1 MIIFNKNIKVLLYLC
16 VFNIINP
23 FVLRV
28 MSQDINEKLQ
38 YAQQLEKSGQLEEA
52 VVIYEDLY
60 QKYPDNETVFNQLRK
75 MYLDRQEYGKA
86 IDLIETHLGIKPSD
100 PELEISLAQVYFRM
114 GEEEEAHKRWNQLV
128 DRYPKQVYIYQ
139 MVANAMAEERLW
151 DDAIDIYLL
160 GRNRIGIDDLFVFD
174 LANLYGAKIEYGKAT
189 EELIRYLILNPQ
201 SGTLVESQ
209 ILRYPKTERIIND
222 IVRQFEKAIDTN
234 PSNLEFRRILVSVYL
249 YAGRYQEGF
258 ITTCELEMLTE
269 QEKQGEALFRFGNEA
284 FQSGEKEEA
293 EKAYLE
299 ILKYYPHCSV
309 KEYVLFDLAHCYEA
323 QNRFQEAIETYERI
337 YQEYPKS
344 PLVHQV
350 LYQKGLIQMTE
361 IFDLPGAVT
370 TFRRIIGQNPSGSY
384 SDEARLALGNCMIG
398 QGDLDQAEKIITE
411 VFEKSWEMKG
421 NLEINALVRLAEV
434 HYLQGQ
440 FEEALSLLK
449 NLAPE
454 RMDVELMQDPILND
468 GLNLRI
474 FIEEHFHQPLE
485 PLMLFVRAEFFE
497 RQRKYSQA
505 IIVLDSL
512 IHLYS
517 DESIVADAL
526 FKKGEIN
533 IRTESFHES
542 LLSFNAFLSRF
553 PKSVL
558 SDHAVER
565 MGWIYEKIGDQEKA
579 LRQYENL
586 LVVYPYS
593 FFSDEIRQR
602 IRKIEG
608 EN

>member
-1 MIIFNKNIKVLLYLC
+1 MIS
-16 VFNIINP
+16 P
-23 FVLRV
+23 FVMRV
-28 MSQDINEKLQ
+28 VSQDIDERLQ
-38 YAQQLEKSGQLEEA
+38 YAQQLEKSGQLLEA
-52 VVIYEDLY
+52 MLIYEGLY
-60 QKYPDNETVFNQLRK
+60 QRYPNNETVFNQLRK
-75 MYLDRQEYGKA
+75 MYLDRREYGKT
-86 IDLIETHLGIKPSD
+86 IDLIETHQRIKPGD
-100 PELEISLAQVYFRM
+100 PGLEIYLAQVYFRM

-128 DRYPKQVYIYQ
+128 DRYPKQAYVYQ

-160 GRNRIGIDDLFVFD
+160 GRNRIGTDDLFVFD

-189 EELIRYLILNPQ
+189 EELIRYLTVNSQ

-222 IVRQFEKAIDTN
+222 IVKQFEKAIDAD

-249 YAGRYQEGF
+249 NASRYQEGF
-258 ITTCELEMLTE
+258 IATCELEMLTE

-284 FQSGEKEEA
+284 FQSGEKETA
-293 EKAYLE
+293 EKAYIE
-299 ILKYYPHCSV
+299 ILKYYPHFNA

-344 PLVHQV
+344 PLARQV
-350 LYQKGLIQMTE
+350 LYKKGLIQMTE
-361 IFDLPGAVT
+361 TIDLPGAVT
-370 TFRRIIGQNPSGSY
+370 TFRRIIEQNPSGSY
-384 SDEARLALGNCMIG
+384 SDEARLALGNCMVN
-398 QGDLDQAEKIITE
+398 QGDLDQAEKIIAG
-411 VFEKSWEMKG
+411 VFEKSWEKKG
-421 NLEINALVRLAEV
+421 DLEISALVRLAGV

-440 FEEALSLLK
+440 FEEALSLLG
-449 NLAPE
+449 NLAPGGI
-454 RMDVELMQDPILND
+454 DVEFMQDPVLND
-468 GLNLRI
+468 GLNLRL
-474 FIEEHFHQPLE
+474 FVEEYFHQSPE
-485 PLMLFVRAEFFE
+485 PLILFARAEFFE

-505 IIVLDSL
+505 IIMLDSL
-512 IHLYS
+512 IALYP
-517 DESIVADAL
+517 DEPILADAL

-533 IRTESFHES
+533 IRTEAFHES
-542 LLSFNAFLSRF
+542 LLSFNALLSRF
-553 PKSVL
+553 PKSIL

-565 MGWIYEKIGDQEKA
+565 MGWIYEKIGDKNKA
-579 LRQYENL
+579 LEQYENL

-602 IRKIEG
+602 IRRIEG